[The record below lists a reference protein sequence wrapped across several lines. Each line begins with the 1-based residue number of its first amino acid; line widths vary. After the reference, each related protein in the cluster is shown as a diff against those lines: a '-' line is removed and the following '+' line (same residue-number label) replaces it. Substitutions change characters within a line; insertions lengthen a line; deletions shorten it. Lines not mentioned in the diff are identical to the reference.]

1 MDADQVFIYLFF
13 IYCELDKGRIRKGKG
28 TEYKVGGTDSLL
40 TL

>member
-1 MDADQVFIYLFF
+1 MDADQVFIYLF
-13 IYCELDKGRIRKGKG
+13 IYCELDKGRIRKGKA